1 MKQLL
6 ICHWKALLSI
16 LFAIT
21 VFVFWFIPGV
31 SILSYQEQYQLFLL
45 SSEYFWERICVPGG
59 LADYI
64 SEFLV
69 QFYYIPI
76 LGAIILAL
84 CYTSIQRLT
93 WMLCRRL
100 SSTDTWY
107 ILSFIPA
114 FTLWFFMSDE
124 SVLLSFTIALIA
136 ALCTL
141 IGYHAISRNEA
152 FPTRRWHKI
161 IFLLILI
168 PLFYWLFGA
177 CVWVV
182 AAYVAGYE
190 LIKRSSPTNF
200 LVGILTL
207 IYTGIIIY
215 LLSYSLQYPLYR
227 LMGGI
232 NYYRYPALI
241 PRLQWV
247 VMALIVC
254 IPLLISRLHEP
265 KKSRLWLFSS
275 TSIIVAVGYS
285 SLAYGY
291 TRPQY
296 ELIDYDYLVRNE
308 QWDAIIDKA
317 TKKQPSSP
325 MSVACVNL
333 ALSQRNELSDR
344 IFDFYQNG
352 AEGLF
357 PSFSR
362 DMTSPVSTAEIYFRL
377 CMVNEALR
385 YMFEAQEAIP
395 NFRKSGR
402 LTQRIIQCEIAN
414 GQYAVATKYLRRLQQ
429 SLFYRK
435 WATWTL
441 EVIGNKDRLKIDPLY
456 LRLSSDRQQK
466 TDFLFSDREMDQM
479 LGLLFVGNYQN
490 KMAYEYLMAYELLQ
504 GDVQR
509 FMKYYP
515 LGKYVNYTHI
525 PKAFQ
530 EVLVGVWLQQHGSL
544 RDIPYSLDKMT
555 VENTLNFIGTY
566 MRNQEAS
573 ELSQPPLSTNAW
585 HYLLIG
591 SRKQEK
597 QGKQKMQ
604 LIY

>member
-6 ICHWKALLSI
+6 THHWKGLLSS
-16 LFAIT
+16 LFALSA
-21 VFVFWFIPGV
+21 FVFWYIPGA
-31 SILSYQEQYQLFLL
+31 SILSYQEQYQLFLF
-45 SSEYFWERICVPGG
+45 SPEYFCERISVPGG

-76 LGAIILAL
+76 LGAAILAL
-84 CYTSIQRLT
+84 CYTAIQRLT
-93 WMLCRRL
+93 WTLCRRL
-100 SSTDTWY
+100 GCPATWY
-107 ILSFIPA
+107 ALSFISA
-114 FTLWFFMSDE
+114 IALWFYMSDE
-124 SVLLSFTIALIA
+124 SVLLSFSIAIIA
-136 ALCTL
+136 ALCA
-141 IGYHAISRNEA
+141 IVGYHAISHDNA
-152 FPTRRWHKI
+152 FPTRKWQKT

-177 CVWVV
+177 SVWIV

-190 LIKRSSPTNF
+190 LTKSGTPISFSGSI
-200 LVGILTL
+200 LVLAYTAIL
-207 IYTGIIIY
+207 IYA
-215 LLSYSLQYPLYR
+215 LSYCLQYPLYR
-227 LMGGI
+227 LIGGI
-232 NYYRYPALI
+232 NYYRYPAFI
-241 PRLQWV
+241 PLAQWV
-247 VMALIVC
+247 VMALVAF
-254 IPLLISRLHEP
+254 IPLLACRLYEP
-265 KKSRLWLFSS
+265 RKNRIWQALSVF
-275 TSIIVAVGYS
+275 IVAATGCS
-285 SLAYGY
+285 ALAYGY

-296 ELIDYDYLVRNE
+296 ELIDYEYLVRNE
-308 QWDAIIDKA
+308 QWDAIIEKA
-317 TKKQPSSP
+317 TQRQPSSP

-333 ALSQRNELSDR
+333 ALSQRDQLSER
-344 IFDFYQNG
+344 LFDFFQNG

-377 CMVNEALR
+377 GMVNEALR

-402 LTQRIIQCEIAN
+402 LTRRIIECEIAN
-414 GQYAVATKYLRRLQQ
+414 GQYAVATKYLRRLKQ
-429 SLFYRK
+429 SLFYRQ

-441 EVIGNKDRLKIDPLY
+441 QLIADKSYLKVNQPY
-456 LRLSSDRQQK
+456 SQLRSIRQQK

-490 KMAYEYLMAYELLQ
+490 KMAYEYLMCYELLQ
-504 GDVQR
+504 GDVER

-515 LGKYVNYTHI
+515 LGKYVDYTHI
-525 PKAFQ
+525 PKTFQ

-544 RDIPYSLDKMT
+544 EGIPYSLDKLT

-566 MRNQEAS
+566 MRNPKAP
-573 ELSQPPLSTNAW
+573 ELAQPPLSTNAW
-585 HYLLIG
+585 HYLLIN
-591 SRKQEK
+591 SQKQEK